1 MNIKYQIFVSSTY
14 QDLAE
19 ERNIAINTI
28 LDMGHFPV
36 ASEMF
41 PASNRDTLTYIKAMI
56 DSSDYFLLIIG
67 DRYGTIS
74 QNGISFTEEEYNYA
88 LMKNKKILIM
98 CKAGNEDAQID
109 SKLNDF
115 INKVKERHTLCFWKE
130 PHDFQIRLSSCLYN
144 LFENDKAE
152 TYWIKNTDIK
162 KGFKPNKSKNSVKMD
177 EELDNYF
184 TEIKDIM
191 GINNAKLEDANII
204 GLMAMNLAEI
214 RQFYILTKNQAI
226 SSYVFAKNTSIVGIL
241 FVILSIVISLI
252 FDKNDIA
259 FVTGI
264 SGAIIEVL
272 AGTSLFI
279 YKKSQNQ
286 LNYYYSSL
294 HNNER
299 FLSLINISSKTKNR
313 DVLYADII
321 HSELENLKMY
331 GNKDKID

>member
-14 QDLAE
+14 QDLMQ

-41 PASNRDTLTYIKAMI
+41 PASNREILTYIKEMI

-74 QNGISFTEEEYNYA
+74 QNGISFVEEEYDYA

-98 CKAGNEDAQID
+98 CKIKNDNIEID
-109 SKLNDF
+109 SRLHNF
-115 INKVKERHTLCFWKE
+115 IIKVKERHTLCFWEE
-130 PHDFQIRLSSCLYN
+130 PQDFQIKLASCLYN

-152 TYWIKNTDIK
+152 TYWIKNTDVK
-162 KGFKPNKSKNSVKMD
+162 KEFKYNRLKNSFKMD

-184 TEIKDIM
+184 SEIKDIM
-191 GINNAKLEDANII
+191 GINNAKLEEANII

-214 RQFYILTKNQAI
+214 RQFYTLTKNQAI
-226 SSYVFAKNTSIVGIL
+226 SSYIFAKNTSIVGIL
-241 FVILSIVISLI
+241 FVILSIAISLV

-264 SGAIIEVL
+264 SGAIIEIL
-272 AGTSLFI
+272 AATSLFI
-279 YKKSQNQ
+279 YKKSQTQ

-313 DVLYADII
+313 DDLYADIV

-331 GNKDKID
+331 GNKD